1 GIGGAAVGAAVGAIS
16 PIRLRAPLPARFSGA
31 PPALD
36 APQCRAGVCFE
47 IKRPPGM
54 TRAAQVHD
62 KVNSAVYARSTGAGK
77 SLKPSQQAPANG
89 EATAL
94 AASTSCRGLG
104 VRHAWT
110 HPAPAPAASAYIKA
124 IRIRTAS
131 LRVSGVVTL

>member
-54 TRAAQVHD
+54 TRAAQVHN

-77 SLKPSQQAPANG
+77 SLKPSQQAPASG
-89 EATAL
+89 AAFAP
-94 AASTSCRGLG
+94 AASRSCTGRG
-104 VRHAWT
+104 VQHAWT
-110 HPAPAPAASAYIKA
+110 HPDGDEGPPYGEVA
-124 IRIRTAS
+124 
-131 LRVSGVVTL
+131 G